1 MDQILLLALIISGVV
16 LFLVIIL
23 IFIIRRWRRGHA
35 TYQPLVEGKK
45 PDVETTLDKYY
56 QDKINKKKIVA
67 QDLTADEA
75 AREGFFYLRA
85 NPGYTMSKPMGPI
98 GTRSNKYYISV
109 QRNKKEFGMSLV
121 PKYSTA
127 HPSLSTQTGKDA
139 FCLLLKSL
147 QHPYLMPVIQL
158 GFQPENN
165 IFVMFRDFS
174 QIGSL
179 KDMIIDVNPKNTATS
194 KYNISNHRGLRQQE
208 KISKFSRQILEGL
221 RFLKS
226 IGYTYQHLHSGNVII
241 DESGNCRLSEYE
253 NFYLGL
259 TPKLNVTDPIL
270 AKRDIDLLQFG
281 VVLYEMATGTETD
294 INNPDMHPPACPS
307 IITSVLEKVFGS
319 EPISISDLLQM
330 PLFTKATVRNY
341 DETELIAQLG
351 PRVSNFINNTVAS
364 SKSKKKSKNY
374 WRHCKQF

>member
-1 MDQILLLALIISGVV
+1 
-16 LFLVIIL
+16 
-23 IFIIRRWRRGHA
+23 
-35 TYQPLVEGKK
+35 
-45 PDVETTLDKYY
+45 
-56 QDKINKKKIVA
+56 VA

-75 AREGFFYLRA
+75 AREGYFYLRA

-109 QRNKKEFGMSLV
+109 QRNKKEFSMSLV
-121 PKYSTA
+121 PKYTTA
-127 HPSLSTQTGKDA
+127 HPSLSTQTGIDA

-147 QHPYLMPVIQL
+147 QHPYLMPVVQL

-165 IFVMFRDFS
+165 IFVMFRDFT

-194 KYNISNHRGLRQQE
+194 KYNVGNHHGLRQQE
-208 KISKFSRQILEGL
+208 KISKFSRQILEGI

-241 DESGNCRLSEYE
+241 DDSGNCRLSEIE
-253 NFYLGL
+253 NSYLGL
-259 TPKLNVTDPIL
+259 TPKLRVTDPTL
-270 AKRDIDLLQFG
+270 AKRDIELLQFG

-319 EPISISDLLQM
+319 EPISIPDLLQM
-330 PLFTKATVRNY
+330 PLFTKATGVRNY
-341 DETELIAQLG
+341 DETALIAQLE
-351 PRVSNFINNTVAS
+351 PLVSNFVNNAMAS
-364 SKSKKKSKNY
+364 SKSKKKVKATGDIASSSSSEIIGSPANVSSSNLSSSIPPAPPPPN
-374 WRHCKQF
+374 

>member
-1 MDQILLLALIISGVV
+1 
-16 LFLVIIL
+16 
-23 IFIIRRWRRGHA
+23 
-35 TYQPLVEGKK
+35 
-45 PDVETTLDKYY
+45 
-56 QDKINKKKIVA
+56 VA

-75 AREGFFYLRA
+75 AREGYFYLRA

-109 QRNKKEFGMSLV
+109 QQNKKEFGMSLV
-121 PKYSTA
+121 PKYKTA
-127 HPSLSTQTGKDA
+127 HPSLSTPTGRDA
-139 FCLLLKSL
+139 FCKLLKSL
-147 QHPYLMPVIQL
+147 QHPYLMPVVQL

-165 IFVMFRDFS
+165 IFVMFRDFT

-179 KDMIIDVNPKNTATS
+179 KDMIIDVNPKNTAIS
-194 KYNISNHRGLRQQE
+194 KYNVGNHHGLRQQE
-208 KISKFSRQILEGL
+208 KISKFSRQILEGI

-241 DESGNCRLSEYE
+241 DDSGNCRLSEIE
-253 NFYLGL
+253 NSYLGL
-259 TPKLNVTDPIL
+259 TPKLRVTDPTL
-270 AKRDIDLLQFG
+270 AKRDIELLQFG

-330 PLFTKATVRNY
+330 PLFTKATGVRNY
-341 DETELIAQLG
+341 DETELIAQLT
-351 PRVSNFINNTVAS
+351 PLVSNFINNTMAS
-364 SKSKKKSKNY
+364 SKSKKKSKSY